1 MRLVARRQQVGGDIT
16 LGGDIGDDLDLL
28 VDLGKTGEE
37 LGIGIAFQHGAGD
50 RVAGGERGLQ
60 PVLVGLV
67 QEDLG
72 LQHLGGFGR
81 GCGVIAKREVE
92 KHADRRPA
100 FHVREQLEGEGAR
113 DFRNHGLAKD
123 DLFQEGGLLAGG
135 AGGAGKRVVDEE
147 IERCGAMRVAGILD
161 LRDELLHQPA
171 IIDRL
176 RLQPLFLAVFDLFQ
190 IGVIQRHF
198 VPHEKFSAA
207 LRCRTGRMRGP
218 GMKSRPAVPRR
229 IVSGLPTTS
238 PLRQA
243 RRPGRPVP
251 ARIYGICHPF
261 DGRASLR
268 SASRRSPCI

>member
-60 PVLVGLV
+60 PVLV
-67 QEDLG
+67 E
-72 LQHLGGFGR
+72 
-81 GCGVIAKREVE
+81 REVE